1 MANKRDDIVVNL
13 RANATD
19 LINNL
24 EKVKNELEK
33 T

>member
-24 EKVKNELEK
+24 EKERKS
-33 T
+33 